1 MAGGSTCWGVTASLL
16 FLRGIRRGL
25 SRTDRNVDKWMFG
38 GSRCFKYDRIIH
50 SL

>member
-25 SRTDRNVDKWMFG
+25 SRTGRNVDKWVLGDLDVLSM
-38 GSRCFKYDRIIH
+38 IV
-50 SL
+50 